1 MGKLQILKDI
11 FNNDPFG
18 LLVLKPKTNQRNAD
32 ERLVAAF
39 QKVVDFY
46 EENSREPELVK
57 DIQES
62 QLYYELKGLRQNK
75 EKKAALKQYDIYGL
89 LDKPKTEEVAIQIK
103 EYKTVKDI
111 FTDDPLGILNT
122 DDPIFNL
129 THVSKG
135 KERSKTDFMARRKT
149 CKDFANFED
158 LFKICHANLKSGERI
173 FISFKEEHIRKGS
186 FFVVDGMLVYV
197 DKADRIKRVKH
208 SKKDGRIRCIFE
220 NGTESNLY
228 FRSLGKAL
236 YKNGQSVS
244 ELLNNTDLIINPINE
259 EDRECGFI
267 YILKSKSVNPEIQS
281 IPNLYK
287 IGFSTTSV
295 EERIKNAFQ
304 DPTYLMADVK
314 IVTTYKCYNL
324 TTQVFEKI
332 IHAFFGSVS
341 LAIDIFDNKSVRHSP
356 REWFTVPLSII
367 EQAIPLIISGEIV
380 NYYYD
385 NEKENIVRLDINPAI
400 L

>member
-1 MGKLQILKDI
+1 
-11 FNNDPFG
+11 
-18 LLVLKPKTNQRNAD
+18 
-32 ERLVAAF
+32 
-39 QKVVDFY
+39 
-46 EENSREPELVK
+46 
-57 DIQES
+57 
-62 QLYYELKGLRQNK
+62 
-75 EKKAALKQYDIYGL
+75 
-89 LDKPKTEEVAIQIK
+89 
-103 EYKTVKDI
+103 
-111 FTDDPLGILNT
+111 
-122 DDPIFNL
+122 
-129 THVSKG
+129 
-135 KERSKTDFMARRKT
+135 MARRKP
-149 CKDFANFED
+149 CKDFANFESI
-158 LFKICHANLKSGERI
+158 FKICHANLNTGERR
-173 FISFKEEHIRKGS
+173 FIPFKEDHIRKGS

-244 ELLNNTDLIINPINE
+244 ELLSNTDLIINPINE
-259 EDRECGFI
+259 EDQECGFI
-267 YILKSKSVNPEIQS
+267 YILKSKSVNPVIQS

-304 DPTYLMADVK
+304 DPTYLLADVR

-332 IHAFFGSVS
+332 IHTFFGSVS

-356 REWFTVPLSII
+356 REWFTVPLEVI
-367 EQAIPLIISGEIV
+367 EQAIPLIINGEIV
-380 NYYYD
+380 NYHYD
-385 NEKENIVRLDINPAI
+385 SEKELIIENIRRGN
-400 L
+400 